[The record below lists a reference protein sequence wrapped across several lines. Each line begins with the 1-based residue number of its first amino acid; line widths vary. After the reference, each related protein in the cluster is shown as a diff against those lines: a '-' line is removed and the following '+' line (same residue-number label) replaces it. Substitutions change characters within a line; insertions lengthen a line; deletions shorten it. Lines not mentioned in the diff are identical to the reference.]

1 MERTFLIIDA
11 NSLIHRAY
19 HALPPLT
26 DSSGRPAGALY
37 GVSSILL
44 KIMREISPGYAV
56 AAFDRP
62 EPTFRE
68 REYSAYKEHRP
79 EATEDLVSQ
88 LISSKE
94 FFKAFGMVCLDYP
107 GFEADDIIGTMSSLV
122 SRAESIE
129 KVIILSGDLDV
140 LQLVDGEKVVA
151 WVPQKGISSFT
162 EYGPQEVI
170 DKMGVPPERVTDYK
184 GLVGDSSDNIP
195 GVQGIGPK
203 TAADLIGKYGPLEDL
218 YELSPEPKTAAL
230 KNVLDNKKTALLSK
244 RLATISRE
252 VPIGFSSVTDFKV
265 NPLSS
270 FELSAF
276 LLSKGFRNL
285 AERASRS

>member
-68 REYSAYKEHRP
+68 QEYSAYKEHRP

-88 LISSKE
+88 LIASKE
-94 FFKAFGMVCLDYP
+94 FFKAFGIVCLDYP
-107 GFEADDIIGTMSSLV
+107 GFEADDIIGTVASRV
-122 SRAESIE
+122 SGAESIE
-129 KVIILSGDLDV
+129 KVVILSGDLDV
-140 LQLVDGEKVVA
+140 LQLVDGGKVVA
-151 WVPQKGISSFT
+151 WIPQKGISLFT
-162 EYGPQEVI
+162 EYGPEEVVG
-170 DKMGVPPERVTDYK
+170 KMGVPPERVTDYK

-218 YELSPEPKTAAL
+218 YDLSPEPKTAAL
-230 KNVLDNKKTALLSK
+230 KNVLENKEIALLSK
-244 RLATISRE
+244 RLATISKS
-252 VPIGFSSVTDFKV
+252 VPISFSSVDHFKV
-265 NPLSS
+265 DPLPSS
-270 FELSAF
+270 ELSAF

-285 AERASRS
+285 AERVSRS